1 LDFVGDGVGGEDVGG
16 GRELKGSAEG
26 SRESGVEGGGGDG
39 KGEGGA
45 VEELAAEVVD
55 VDGDRFAGAE
65 KRMGKSDVE
74 AAEVWCPRGV
84 ALVV

>member
-1 LDFVGDGVGGEDVGG
+1 V
-16 GRELKGSAEG
+16 
-26 SRESGVEGGGGDG
+26 GGGGDG
-39 KGEGGA
+39 KGDGGA

-74 AAEVWCPRGV
+74 AAEVWYPRGV